1 MRCHRV
7 SFCHFA
13 YQSKLMSNQDSVAK
27 RLGLESTDNGYEL
40 NRKSLLNSI
49 GGPLGIAE
57 AVLPATLFSLAFA
70 ISRDALTAVVLA
82 AGSSAVFILVRLL
95 QRKSLTQALVGAL
108 AIALAAFLALRD
120 GGQAADYFVPGFITN
135 AVYGS
140 VMLVSV
146 LIRRPIMGYV
156 AQLIFGLKDWRNQR
170 ALYLRLRLVTLIW
183 VGFFTAR
190 LSIQLPLYFSGLVE
204 ALALSRAIMGAPL
217 YAGLL
222 ALTWVLLR
230 RIATK

>member
-1 MRCHRV
+1 
-7 SFCHFA
+7 
-13 YQSKLMSNQDSVAK
+13 MSNQDSVAK
-27 RLGLESTDNGYEL
+27 RLGLESTENGYEL
-40 NRKSLLNSI
+40 NRKSLLDSI

-57 AVLPATLFSLAFA
+57 AVLPATLFSLAYA
-70 ISRDALTAVVLA
+70 LSRDALTAVVLA
-82 AGSSAVFILVRLL
+82 AGTSVVFMLIRLV

-146 LIRRPIMGYV
+146 LIGRPIMGYV
-156 AQLIFGLKDWRNQR
+156 AQLIFGLKDWRGQR
-170 ALYLRLRLVTLIW
+170 AIYSRLRLVTLIW
-183 VGFFTAR
+183 VGFFAAR
-190 LSIQLPLYFSGLVE
+190 LSVQLPLYFSGLVE

-230 RIATK
+230 RISTK